1 MNWRNL
7 KSLMSWNKGL
17 TVLLFRHCEI
27 FEIELNLEDDELL
40 LDEEEELDDELEE
53 LLKDDVEMM
62 WKMLGIKNS
71 KHDLI

>member
-1 MNWRNL
+1 M
-7 KSLMSWNKGL
+7 
-17 TVLLFRHCEI
+17 TVLLFGPCEI

-62 WKMLGIKNS
+62 RKMFGIKN
-71 KHDLI
+71 